1 MEDRMSMLM
10 LLETAPKQISC
21 YYVRLTTEGIMKG
34 ILKDQNSI
42 PCKEKFDF
50 TETSYT
56 DSRC

>member
-1 MEDRMSMLM
+1 MEYRMSM

-34 ILKDQNSI
+34 ILQDQNST

-50 TETSYT
+50 TATSYT